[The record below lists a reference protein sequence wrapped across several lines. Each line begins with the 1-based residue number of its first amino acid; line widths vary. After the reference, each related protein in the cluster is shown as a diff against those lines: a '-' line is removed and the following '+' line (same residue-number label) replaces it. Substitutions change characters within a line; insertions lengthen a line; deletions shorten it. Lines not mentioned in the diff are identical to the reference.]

1 VCAQLKNFN
10 TLFEIMTG
18 IGHNSVYRLNGLF
31 DSLPK
36 SMTATYE
43 LLCDVV
49 HYTNNYRYAVRSRAV
64 QLHLTDCRN
73 DHRAYR
79 KEMKNAVAHGQV
91 LVPCFGVMLR
101 DLVAVEEGGSVVN
114 SVWYDP
120 STNVYIH
127 RAAAKTAP
135 SLGQLNWS
143 SKGAAS

>member
-1 VCAQLKNFN
+1 
-10 TLFEIMTG
+10 
-18 IGHNSVYRLNGLF
+18 
-31 DSLPK
+31 
-36 SMTATYE
+36 
-43 LLCDVV
+43 
-49 HYTNNYRYAVRSRAV
+49 
-64 QLHLTDCRN
+64 
-73 DHRAYR
+73 
-79 KEMKNAVAHGQV
+79 MKNAVAHGQV